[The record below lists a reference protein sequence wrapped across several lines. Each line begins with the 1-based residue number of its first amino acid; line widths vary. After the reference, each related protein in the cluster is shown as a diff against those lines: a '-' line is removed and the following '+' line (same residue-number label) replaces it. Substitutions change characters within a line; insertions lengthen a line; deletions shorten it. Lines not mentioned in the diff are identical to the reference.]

1 MKLFDS
7 EYFQKLIGQ
16 AKNNSRGRQH
26 CNIHQSYEDPCQRL
40 FNAIEPGSYI
50 QPHRHAT
57 DAREELLVAVRGKMA
72 VFTFDDSGIV
82 TGMFPLV
89 AGLGDFANSVGVEVS
104 SHVWHTVIS
113 LETGSILLEVK
124 AGPFDPS
131 QPKDLAPWAPE
142 EGTLPAINFLAR
154 LVELSKAIRISS

>member
-7 EYFQKLIGQ
+7 EYFQRLIGQ

-26 CNIHQSYEDPCQRL
+26 CNIHQSYEEPCQRL

-50 QPHRHAT
+50 RPHRHTT
-57 DAREELLVAVRGKMA
+57 DPRDELLIAIRGKMA
-72 VFTFDDSGIV
+72 VFTFDDSGKVIKMV
-82 TGMFPLV
+82 PLIAA
-89 AGLGDFANSVGVEVS
+89 AGNFCTTVGVEVS
-104 SHVWHTVIS
+104 SDVWHTVIALDS
-113 LETGSILLEVK
+113 GSVLLEVK

-142 EGTLPAINFLAR
+142 EGTIPSKNFLDL
-154 LVELSKAIRISS
+154 LVELSKTIRT

>member
-7 EYFQKLIGQ
+7 EYFQRLIGQ

-26 CNIHQSYEDPCQRL
+26 CNIHHSYEEPCQRL

-50 QPHRHAT
+50 RPHRHT
-57 DAREELLVAVRGKMA
+57 KDPRDELLVAIRGKMA
-72 VFTFDDSGIV
+72 VFTFDDSGKV
-82 TGMFPLV
+82 VRMVPLMAA
-89 AGLGDFANSVGVEVS
+89 AGNFSTTVGVEVS
-104 SHVWHTVIS
+104 SDVWHTVIA
-113 LETGSILLEVK
+113 LESGSILLEVK

-142 EGTLPAINFLAR
+142 EGTIHSKKFLDL
-154 LVELSKAIRISS
+154 LVELSKTIRT